1 MQTTPKLR
9 LLGLVSV
16 FAIWTLTTIARLKF
30 NGAFAELDYGLY
42 QPDGALYTVKTL
54 QLLNH
59 SLHDSIVQVNSWYA
73 NHSPHISEEVA
84 RNLSPDSHLWDVVS
98 TRMLYPI
105 LSAPFVQIFG
115 IGGMLAIPGI
125 STLLFFLVILR
136 ISLRERLLFVGIAL
150 ICLLSASPTFTRWM
164 YVNYTDPL
172 LLALFM
178 LVAYVI
184 YDSERSDSFARG
196 FYFLIALVFL
206 TSLTRFCLPIWI
218 GISLALWPVFSLKK
232 NLILLA
238 FSLTCSLPSI
248 ITTTTDAVL
257 PNLKEENLLFRLIR
271 IPISTLET
279 TFVEL
284 MQLLIL
290 DRVLSLI
297 IFLAF
302 ALICLNKRDLISQSF
317 IFVTAGVVFLSGIN
331 GVFGV
336 NFRYHLPMLAF
347 GVLILLDKAK
357 LEGLISKFRNFV

>member
-30 NGAFAELDYGLY
+30 NGSYAELDYGLY

-54 QLLNH
+54 QLLNY
-59 SLHDSIVQVNSWYA
+59 SLNDSIVQVNSWYA
-73 NHSPHISEEVA
+73 IHSPHISEEIA
-84 RNLSPDSHLWDVVS
+84 RSLSPDSHLWDVVS

-115 IGGMLAIPGI
+115 IGGMLAIPAI
-125 STLLFFLVILR
+125 STLLFFLVILK

-150 ICLLSASPTFTRWM
+150 ICALSASPTFTRWM

-184 YDSERSDSFARG
+184 YNSERLDSFAGG
-196 FYFLIALVFL
+196 FYILIPLVFL
-206 TSLTRFCLPIWI
+206 TSFTRFCLPIWI
-218 GISLALWPVFSLKK
+218 GISIALWSVFSLKK
-232 NLILLA
+232 NLILLS
-238 FSLTCSLPSI
+238 FSLACSLPSI

-271 IPISTLET
+271 VPVSTIET
-279 TFVEL
+279 TFVEVV
-284 MQLLIL
+284 QLLIL
-290 DRVLSLI
+290 DRILSLL
-297 IFLAF
+297 IFLVF
-302 ALICLNKRDLISQSF
+302 ALMCLNKKDLISRSF
-317 IFVTAGVVFLSGIN
+317 ILVTTGVVSLSGIN
-331 GVFGV
+331 GVLGV

-347 GVLILLDKAK
+347 GVLILLDRVK
-357 LEGLISKFRNFV
+357 LQVLFSEFREMT